1 MKAIP
6 LSLVSLALMT
16 SVVPAQSGQ
25 GMTKEQAQQFILDEI
40 SDGVKPAIIERNEA
54 AFKSANYDAIG
65 PQDVGPSPPA
75 SDPNGKSREEQAK
88 QIIEDQIK
96 NGVDEKIIVRN
107 GAALKRG
114 DYDAI
119 NPTGSGDPPI
129 AGEDTPYDQPLDV
142 NQGTKNGNG
151 QGGGNSGSGATAKNN
166 PPAKADDDEADNYDD
181 QASEEDREAEAMKNI
196 RQDDENA
203 EKLNHD
209 ADDALNIPGNY
220 DDAVKL
226 FMQMQELY
234 DQFKDYQA
242 TANQDKQQ
250 QPQLDSN
257 AGPGLPMHCK
267 AIDVKALN
275 AQYAA
280 KKAAIASGKPPPAE
294 DPNAGQCVPCYDEAE
309 RKIDKRR
316 IGFEQ
321 LRIALSYTRKMATQ
335 GENALSGFGAAGGSL
350 ATMEAQAQIRKVDA
364 SLADFYAAYDKK
376 YAEILVKLK
385 DSLDDFSKCEVK
397 FFNNPDW
404 YNRYGFLYYQF
415 MADKYQRN

>member
-6 LSLVSLALMT
+6 LSLFSLALMT

-40 SDGVKPAIIERNEA
+40 KDGVKPAIIERNENSFKA
-54 AFKSANYDAIG
+54 ADYDAIG
-65 PQDVGPSPPA
+65 PQDVASSPPA
-75 SDPNGKSREEQAK
+75 SNQNGDSRDDQAR
-88 QIIEDQIK
+88 QIIADQMK
-96 NGVDEKIIVRN
+96 NGVARKIIDQN

-119 NPTGSGDPPI
+119 DPTGSGDPAIESQGSSDGQKPS
-129 AGEDTPYDQPLDV
+129 QPAT
-142 NQGTKNGNG
+142 NPGANGG
-151 QGGGNSGSGATAKNN
+151 SGSGANAKND
-166 PPAKADDDEADNYDD
+166 PPPKAEDDEADNYDD
-181 QASEEDREAEAMKNI
+181 QASEEEREAEAMKNI

-203 EKLNHD
+203 EKLSHD
-209 ADDALNIPGNY
+209 SDDALNIPGNY

-226 FMQMQELY
+226 FMQMQDLY

-267 AIDVKALN
+267 AIDAKALD

-280 KKAAIASGKPPPAE
+280 KKAAIAAGKPLRAE

-309 RKIDKRR
+309 RGINKRR
-316 IGFEQ
+316 VGFEQ
-321 LRIALSYTRKMATQ
+321 LRIALNYTRKMATQ

-350 ATMEAQAQIRKVDA
+350 ATMEAQAQIHKVDA
-364 SLADFYAAYDKK
+364 SLADFYAAYDGK
-376 YAEILVKLK
+376 YVEILAKLK
-385 DSLDDFSKCEVK
+385 GSLDDFSKCEVK